1 MAQSSKEEEEECELE
16 EENSYYSSEAMG
28 KTTVRRA
35 PQSHHASSLS
45 SLRFRDCRCPICMDV
60 LLEPV
65 TLPCKHS
72 FCLACFEQASQ
83 AVSLTCSMCRKRFA
97 TWARQASRRGS
108 LVNVPLWRAVQ
119 KLMPIRCRRRIEERD
134 NINATNGNAG
144 ATGAALSNNNNLE
157 GDPSDTQEEE
167 EFEET
172 SYTPKHICLPG
183 EIRQEYQEQVSQFE
197 VLRLAFEDEE
207 CQQSDH
213 LIRKLHEEDQKE
225 QQARDLERKRVVDQ
239 DEILANIIDM
249 EMKLT
254 PMKKV
259 DKGRPETRSKRRIAK
274 FGCDADFERPK
285 SPRACQSKTPSF
297 TLEDKN
303 GNNLQISQGNQ
314 NASATYR
321 SISASVSM
329 LSDFT
334 DTSQEKLAGAGSVPP
349 RSDSTCSGD
358 SISLEL
364 NHFKPIVSCPRTPP
378 KRLPDGR
385 IVSPHLVRA
394 TPWHP
399 SLQKPAAHWHAHNSP
414 AMEEER
420 ENGYQS
426 ESLTLPRR
434 ARKALTDSD
443 ETWFPPSGMA
453 VPECWQQLQAERES
467 CRVIV
472 CEVAA
477 APSQSS
483 LCSLDSRFESNET
496 TISSNHPIVPDI
508 QPERLAKVVPE
519 RKQKGKGKQ
528 LHQGGSDV
536 IHSTDGTKI
545 TTDDKDECQDGEM
558 QVQSQTAGFDGGAF
572 TWVGNRRKR
581 VLGPNG
587 VEQQEHKPQNSRWLV
602 PFPHIAASS
611 SSPKTTSVELSEN
624 TCNKKT
630 RMEESDRLFALKLQR
645 TISQQLRLI
654 DRRQGSEDGYLLRPR
669 GGDDAEAFKRVRAWW
684 K

>member
-172 SYTPKHICLPG
+172 SYTPKHMCLPG

-364 NHFKPIVSCPRTPP
+364 NHFKPIVEMQECKKMKTKFVARERKTNDELRKMMGIEPVIDVVKRNRLRWFGHVLRKDESDWLRRVMEMNVEGSRGRGRPRKTWL
-378 KRLPDGR
+378 KM
-385 IVSPHLVRA
+385 V
-394 TPWHP
+394 
-399 SLQKPAAHWHAHNSP
+399 
-414 AMEEER
+414 EEEM
-420 ENGYQS
+420 
-426 ESLTLPRR
+426 R
-434 ARKALTDSD
+434 ARGLTRR
-443 ETWFPPSGMA
+443 
-453 VPECWQQLQAERES
+453 VAENRA
-467 CRVIV
+467 RW
-472 CEVAA
+472 
-477 APSQSS
+477 
-483 LCSLDSRFESNET
+483 R
-496 TISSNHPIVPDI
+496 
-508 QPERLAKVVPE
+508 RLSWGP
-519 RKQKGKGKQ
+519 
-528 LHQGGSDV
+528 QG
-536 IHSTDGTKI
+536 
-545 TTDDKDECQDGEM
+545 
-558 QVQSQTAGFDGGAF
+558 
-572 TWVGNRRKR
+572 
-581 VLGPNG
+581 
-587 VEQQEHKPQNSRWLV
+587 
-602 PFPHIAASS
+602 
-611 SSPKTTSVELSEN
+611 
-624 TCNKKT
+624 
-630 RMEESDRLFALKLQR
+630 
-645 TISQQLRLI
+645 
-654 DRRQGSEDGYLLRPR
+654 
-669 GGDDAEAFKRVRAWW
+669 
-684 K
+684 